1 MNLFRVAI
9 VGAGSLKGKE
19 LKEALE
25 ERRFPAVEVKLLDD
39 DESLGQLEAV
49 ADEATFIQGVRPEQF
64 ANVDFAFFAAE
75 EGFTRENWKLAK
87 RAGSAIVD
95 MSYALEELSEA
106 AIRAPWIEQELRLD
120 EQLDLEADAAV
131 VAHPAAVVL
140 ALLLLRVQ
148 KLGAAKTAVATI
160 LEPVSERGRRGMDE
174 LHEQTVSL
182 LSFQEMTKKVFDVQV
197 AFNAIARYGQQAH
210 TQLEAVEA
218 RILRHF
224 QKVTRDRVSTPATV
238 LVQAPIF
245 HAHIF
250 SIYIE
255 LERKASLGDVEQAL
269 QGEHV
274 SLIRAGQEDGPSN
287 VTAAGRDEILLSV
300 RRDPQ
305 HENGFWLWAAADNLR
320 LSALTAVDCATALA
334 LTRSRGP
341 VQ

>member
-9 VGAGSLKGKE
+9 VGAGTLKGKE

-25 ERRFPAVEVKLLDD
+25 ERRFPAVDIKLLDD

-49 ADEATFIQGVRPEQF
+49 ADEATFIQSVRPEQF
-64 ANVDFAFFAAE
+64 ENVDFAFFASD

-87 RAGSAIVD
+87 RAGCAIVD
-95 MSYALEELSEA
+95 LSYGLEEQSEA
-106 AIRAPWIEQELRLD
+106 AIRAPWIEQELRVD

-140 ALLLLRVQ
+140 ALLMLRGQ
-148 KLGAAKTAVATI
+148 KLGVARTVATI
-160 LEPVSERGRRGMDE
+160 FEPVSERGRRGMDE

-197 AFNAIARYGQQAH
+197 AFNTIARYGQQAH

-218 RILRHF
+218 RIVRHF
-224 QKVTRDRVSTPATV
+224 QKVTRGRVAAPATV

-255 LERKASLGDVEQAL
+255 VEPRASLGDLEQAL

-274 SLIRAGQEDGPSN
+274 TLIRAGQEEGPSN
-287 VTAAGRDEILLSV
+287 VTAAGRDEVLLSV